1 MSDLMKRLKH
11 ASHVRMDHTAGGES
25 EAWNKALA
33 DADAGKADAERVK
46 QAGNTGRVTLEGGG
60 DGGGSADAVA
70 SEKLRVEEAVKADRE
85 RCAEIRKVCL
95 SIGAT
100 DKIDQYI
107 ADGVS
112 ADAVRREL
120 WDIKATE
127 HEKQD
132 GKAGGSIGRVEQ
144 TPDQTTEGRFA
155 RGMSDAMIERMG
167 GHLVDQVQGYERKAS
182 GDASHRIDGGEFR
195 GLSLTQ
201 MGILSLQRNDVKIPA
216 IIAPQQAG
224 DIIIRSC
231 MALER
236 DQFAAMQH
244 DEMAMARYARELAE
258 RQGHVTFAGGSE
270 MQGAQG
276 RDQFPVIL
284 RDAMH
289 RVLHATFAG
298 AQEAGRFVWPQV
310 CERGSASDFR
320 DHYHHYIGGLP
331 DMPTKTETGEYETVQ
346 VGDAES
352 GKIRIV
358 ERGMK
363 IKISREALINDDLGG
378 ILKTTAQIGPVAMR
392 TIENKLFEVLNAN
405 SGDGDFNGA
414 AMFTS
419 DRGTKFSGAAVSQ
432 KTVHDAWV
440 ALRKLK
446 SIGDN
451 DYLDLMGDTVL
462 TSLEQAAVF
471 RVINGEKLEFTTA
484 AAGQGGPNKYDMTG
498 QFKRILS
505 SPRLDSNTRWYLWD
519 SMASPWMVSFLGGR
533 DTPYLQQMESWSM
546 EGTCFLGAIDFG
558 LAATTY
564 RGAVMDTG
572 TS

>member
-1 MSDLMKRLKH
+1 MAGIVERIK
-11 ASHVRMDHTAGGES
+11 AAPHVRMDHTAGGNAD
-25 EAWNKALA
+25 AWDQALA
-33 DADAGKADAERVK
+33 DAEKNKADDQRIK
-46 QAGNTGRVTLEGGG
+46 QAANSGRVTLDGGGG
-60 DGGGSADAVA
+60 DDAVQ
-70 SEKLRVEEAVKADRE
+70 SEKLRVDEAVKADRE

-95 SIGAT
+95 SIGQP
-100 DKIDQYI
+100 DKVDQYI

-112 ADAVRREL
+112 ADLVRREL
-120 WDIKATE
+120 WDAKASE
-127 HEKQD
+127 HAKQD
-132 GKAGGSIGRVEQ
+132 DKANGSIGRVEQ
-144 TPDQTTEGRFA
+144 TDTQTSEGRFA

-167 GHLVDQVQGYERKAS
+167 GHLVDQVQGYEREQS
-182 GDASHRIDGGEFR
+182 GDPSHRIDGGEFR

-244 DEMAMARYARELAE
+244 DEMAMARYARELSE

-276 RDQFPVIL
+276 RDQFPTIL

-289 RVLHATFAG
+289 RVLHSTFAG

-392 TIENKLFEVLNAN
+392 TIENKLFEVLNAQ

-419 DRGTKFSGAAVSQ
+419 GRGTKVTGAVSQ
-432 KTVHDAWV
+432 ETVHNAWV

-462 TSLEQAAVF
+462 TSLEQAAIF
-471 RVINGEKLEFTTA
+471 RVINGEKLEFSA
-484 AAGQGGPNKYDMTG
+484 ENKGQGGPNRYDMTG

-505 SPRLDSNTRWYLWD
+505 TPRLSSSTRWYLWD

-564 RGAVMDTG
+564 RGAMMSTG
-572 TS
+572 A